1 MKNACN
7 RVGGCGTNTIK
18 LDFTLPE
25 LIALHIKHVTYFAYT
40 VNRDIVEDQNY
51 PRVHRKFERRNSK
64 KKKSVVERRKNDKKK
79 KKKRNYFENIK
90 KISKASI
97 RNEIF

>member
-79 KKKRNYFENIK
+79 KKRNYFENIK
-90 KISKASI
+90 KISKA
-97 RNEIF
+97 